1 MKFIQI
7 SGIIFKNCRRNVHI
21 SDIESLF
28 TELFNKYYNSLIN
41 YCIAKN
47 IREQDADDIVS
58 EAFARAYEKSEQVF
72 PLNEKQQRA
81 WLYSAVSLII
91 KEEFSKNKLTAFS
104 ELDFIE
110 NYAQE
115 KNDIDEFHDNDNFD
129 TCLREIRENLGSDKE
144 RELFELIF
152 DKKIDYKTLSE
163 KYGITP
169 DNCRVMISRFRSK
182 IRAFVNKVLI
192 K

>member
-1 MKFIQI
+1 M
-7 SGIIFKNCRRNVHI
+7 

-58 EAFARAYEKSEQVF
+58 EAFARAYEKSNQLF

-91 KEEFSKNKLTAFS
+91 KEELSKTNLQLSVNSISLRTMRKRKAVLTNS
-104 ELDFIE
+104 TIT
-110 NYAQE
+110 
-115 KNDIDEFHDNDNFD
+115 I
-129 TCLREIRENLGSDKE
+129 I
-144 RELFELIF
+144 LIPVF
-152 DKKIDYKTLSE
+152 AK
-163 KYGITP
+163 
-169 DNCRVMISRFRSK
+169 
-182 IRAFVNKVLI
+182 
-192 K
+192 

>member
-1 MKFIQI
+1 M
-7 SGIIFKNCRRNVHI
+7 

-28 TELFNKYYNSLIN
+28 TELFNKYYNTLIN

-91 KEEFSKNKLTAFS
+91 KEEFSMNSISL
-104 ELDFIE
+104 
-110 NYAQE
+110 
-115 KNDIDEFHDNDNFD
+115 
-129 TCLREIRENLGSDKE
+129 
-144 RELFELIF
+144 
-152 DKKIDYKTLSE
+152 KTMRRR
-163 KYGITP
+163 K
-169 DNCRVMISRFRSK
+169 MI
-182 IRAFVNKVLI
+182 
-192 K
+192 

>member
-1 MKFIQI
+1 M
-7 SGIIFKNCRRNVHI
+7 

-58 EAFARAYEKSEQVF
+58 EAFARAYEKSNQLF

-91 KEEFSKNKLTAFS
+91 KEDLSKNKLTAFS

-129 TCLREIRENLGSDKE
+129 TCLREI
-144 RELFELIF
+144 
-152 DKKIDYKTLSE
+152 
-163 KYGITP
+163 
-169 DNCRVMISRFRSK
+169 
-182 IRAFVNKVLI
+182 
-192 K
+192 

>member
-1 MKFIQI
+1 M
-7 SGIIFKNCRRNVHI
+7 
-21 SDIESLF
+21 
-28 TELFNKYYNSLIN
+28 
-41 YCIAKN
+41 
-47 IREQDADDIVS
+47 
-58 EAFARAYEKSEQVF
+58 
-72 PLNEKQQRA
+72 
-81 WLYSAVSLII
+81 II
-91 KEEFSKNKLTAFS
+91 KEELSKNKLTAFS

-115 KNDIDEFHDNDNFD
+115 KSGIDEFHDNDNFD

-144 RELFELIF
+144 RELFALIF
-152 DKKIDYKTLSE
+152 DKKIDYRTLSK

-182 IRAFVNKVLI
+182 IRAFVNKVLT

>member
-1 MKFIQI
+1 M
-7 SGIIFKNCRRNVHI
+7 

-58 EAFARAYEKSEQVF
+58 EAFARAYEKSNQLF

-91 KEEFSKNKLTAFS
+91 KEELSKNKLTAFS

-115 KNDIDEFHDNDNFD
+115 KSGIDEFHDNDNFD
-129 TCLREIRENLGSDKE
+129 TCLREIRE

-182 IRAFVNKVLI
+182 IRAFVNKVLT

>member
-1 MKFIQI
+1 M
-7 SGIIFKNCRRNVHI
+7 

-115 KNDIDEFHDNDNFD
+115 KNDIDEFHDNFD

-182 IRAFVNKVLI
+182 IRAFVNKVLT

>member
-1 MKFIQI
+1 M
-7 SGIIFKNCRRNVHI
+7 

-28 TELFNKYYNSLIN
+28 TELFNKYYNSLID

-58 EAFARAYEKSEQVF
+58 EAFARAFEKSGQVF
-72 PLNEKQQRA
+72 SLNEKQQRA

-91 KEEFSKNKLTAFS
+91 KEGFSKNKFTVFS

-163 KYGITP
+163 KYGISP
-169 DNCRVMISRFRSK
+169 DNCRVMVSRLRSK
-182 IRAFVNKVLI
+182 IRASVNKMLI

>member
-1 MKFIQI
+1 M
-7 SGIIFKNCRRNVHI
+7 

-47 IREQDADDIVS
+47 IREQDGDDIVS
-58 EAFARAYEKSEQVF
+58 EAFARACEKSNQLF

-91 KEEFSKNKLTAFS
+91 KEELSKNKLTAFS

-115 KNDIDEFHDNDNFD
+115 KSGIDEFHDNDNFD

-152 DKKIDYKTLSE
+152 DNKIDYRTLSE

-182 IRAFVNKVLI
+182 IRAFVNKVLT